1 MTSSRNNAEKTRGRP
16 FEKGNPGRPE
26 GARNKATLAA
36 QVLLDGEAENITR
49 KAVEL
54 ALKGDTTALRLCLE
68 RICPPRKER
77 PVQLDI
83 PVTDTSKGVVGA
95 MSAIIAAVASGEIT
109 PGEGQSLAALI
120 DTQRRIAETEEIER
134 RVVALER
141 SAARK

>member
-54 ALKGDTTALRLCLE
+54 ALTRLILPE
-68 RICPPRKER
+68 
-77 PVQLDI
+77 I
-83 PVTDTSKGVVGA
+83 PHLLT
-95 MSAIIAAVASGEIT
+95 E
-109 PGEGQSLAALI
+109 LA
-120 DTQRRIAETEEIER
+120 
-134 RVVALER
+134 
-141 SAARK
+141 K